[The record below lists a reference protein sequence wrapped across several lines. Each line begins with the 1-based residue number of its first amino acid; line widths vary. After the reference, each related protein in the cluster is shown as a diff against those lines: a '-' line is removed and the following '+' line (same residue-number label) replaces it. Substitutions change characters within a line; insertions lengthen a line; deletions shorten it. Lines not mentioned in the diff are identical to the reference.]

1 MKKILKLASLL
12 AIIICIA
19 LTGSVY
25 ATSLNCDL
33 AITTPKNDYS
43 KGDEFIASVYLSNVS
58 GEQGAI
64 AMSATLEYDKT
75 SLKLIEMS
83 GQNGWDNP
91 TYNEANGKLVLTR
104 SSLTKN
110 NEVVFNIKFKI
121 NDNSA
126 ATPAITLKDAVFA
139 DGYEGKKSFSSVS
152 KAINVA
158 GGNPNQNN
166 NNNNNNNSNNNNQ
179 GTTNNNG
186 QNNNNQDQ
194 NKPIYND
201 GNTKPDKKYDR
212 TNITG
217 KNENKD
223 NNKTDTQTPVDSTQ
237 EPSTSTNTSTNT
249 TPVTTTPST
258 DTSSSTTVSTVRP
271 DGEIPKAGLSSF
283 SMWLIIFTIVVVFTS
298 LTVYGI
304 FVALSERRRND

>member
-1 MKKILKLASLL
+1 MKKILKLTSLL

-33 AITTPKNDYS
+33 AITTSKNDFS
-43 KGDEFIASVYLSNVS
+43 KGEEFTASVYLSNVS

-64 AMSATLEYDKT
+64 AMSATLEYDKN

-110 NEVVFNIKFKI
+110 NEVVFNMKFKI

-126 ATPAITLKDAVFA
+126 ANPAITLKDATFA

-166 NNNNNNNSNNNNQ
+166 NSNNNNNNQ

-186 QNNNNQDQ
+186 QNNNQNQ

-201 GNTKPDKKYDR
+201 GNTKPDMKYDR

-217 KNENKD
+217 KNG
-223 NNKTDTQTPVDSTQ
+223 NNKPTTQTPTDSTQ
-237 EPSTSTNTSTNT
+237 EPITNTETSTNT

-258 DTSSSTTVSTVRP
+258 DTTSSTTTVSPSKT

-283 SMWLIIFTIVVVFTS
+283 SMWLIIFTIIVIFVS
-298 LTVYGI
+298 LVVYGI
-304 FVALSERRRND
+304 FMAVAEKRRND